1 MNKPIRE
8 LEDNLVAVI
17 NASQVPFECKR
28 VILENLMMKCELKAV
43 EEMANE
49 TITEK
54 GEMENVTELDKGT
67 R

>member
-54 GEMENVTELDKGT
+54 GELDNGTELD
-67 R
+67 